1 MKAVNLFLLAV
12 MIGIELILGIV
23 VAPVIFYPQNF
34 IGDGILSHYQSGI
47 LMTQIFIKM
56 GYLLLIVSI
65 INILF
70 EIFSYF
76 REKFNFKI
84 KFSKLILSLIILI
97 LSLVFVFYFTEQ
109 IISMQKLGEQATTST
124 EFTGIHSASEIT
136 LKIILASQIFLYF
149 LSFKIEKK

>member
-1 MKAVNLFLLAV
+1 MKAVNLFLLAA

>member
-1 MKAVNLFLLAV
+1 MKAVNLFLLAA

-109 IISMQKLGEQATTST
+109 IISMQKLGEQATTSA
-124 EFTGIHSASEIT
+124 EFTDIHSASEIT

>member
-1 MKAVNLFLLAV
+1 MKAVNLFLLAA

-56 GYLLLIVSI
+56 GYLLLIVST

-84 KFSKLILSLIILI
+84 KFSKLMLSLIILI

-124 EFTGIHSASEIT
+124 EFTSIHSASEIT
-136 LKIILASQIFLYF
+136 LKIILVSQIFLYF

>member
-1 MKAVNLFLLAV
+1 MKAVNLFLLAA

-34 IGDGILSHYQSGI
+34 IGNGILSHYQSGI

>member
-109 IISMQKLGEQATTST
+109 IISMQKLGEQATTSA
-124 EFTGIHSASEIT
+124 EFTDIHSASEIT